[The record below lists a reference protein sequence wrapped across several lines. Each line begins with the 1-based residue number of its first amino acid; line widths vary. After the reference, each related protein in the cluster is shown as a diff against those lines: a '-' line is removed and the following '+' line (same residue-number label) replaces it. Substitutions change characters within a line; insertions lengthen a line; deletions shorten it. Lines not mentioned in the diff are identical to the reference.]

1 MPCRVFARPAPQRY
15 KLLIDKQ
22 THTGILFHS
31 VRYKIIQVGVFV
43 VEVVL
48 RLFRIRRIDA
58 VPTFQR
64 HVLPVPVLPYRPGYL
79 TGFAQ
84 PDGILALLCR
94 QGCAREDFVIP
105 YRLLRTLWFQ
115 PHIAGREPFPLPPH
129 SGATPVH
136 GPYTHKTQRRTYIN
150 TSFS

>member
-1 MPCRVFARPAPQRY
+1 MPCRVFARPAPKRY

-43 VEVVL
+43 VEVIL
-48 RLFRIRRIDA
+48 CRFHIRRIDT

-64 HVLPVPVLPYRPGYL
+64 HVLPVPVLPYRLGNL

-84 PDGILALLCR
+84 PDRILALLCR
-94 QGCAREDFVIP
+94 QGRARKDFVIL
-105 YRLLRTLWFQ
+105 YRLPRTLRLQ
-115 PHIAGREPFPLPPH
+115 PHIAVNQLFSFVFPLVGNRFH
-129 SGATPVH
+129 FHHIAV
-136 GPYTHKTQRRTYIN
+136 
-150 TSFS
+150 